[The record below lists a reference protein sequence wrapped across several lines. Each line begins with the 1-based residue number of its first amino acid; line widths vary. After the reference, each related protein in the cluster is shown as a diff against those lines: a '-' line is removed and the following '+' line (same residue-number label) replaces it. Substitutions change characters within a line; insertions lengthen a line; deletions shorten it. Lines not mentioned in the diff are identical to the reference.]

1 MEAWP
6 TFKRLLLRVQEKYR
20 VALAPIQSSSIDLFS
35 NGKLNSVRL
44 CLTLDRTVGYHQ
56 VHKKLLST
64 SGAVELVKTSS
75 SHLNIGY
82 VPIYSN
88 GKFAPAG
95 VLRHPRCDVM
105 DSVHILMLVGK
116 IYCVC
121 LVGKYTR
128 QIYQVF
134 PTWLRKVCEH
144 KTHLCYLVLV
154 F

>member
-6 TFKRLLLRVQEKYR
+6 TFKRLLLRVQGKYR
-20 VALAPIQSSSIDLFS
+20 AALAPIQSSSINLFS

-56 VHKKLLST
+56 VHKKLLSA

-82 VPIYSN
+82 IPAYSN
-88 GKFAPAG
+88 GKFAPTG
-95 VLRHPRCDVM
+95 VPRHPRRDV
-105 DSVHILMLVGK
+105 ILMLVGK
-116 IYCVC
+116 VYCQC